1 MTEITSLSM
10 SEQRIL
16 LARSLLR
23 MRMTFFLT
31 STSRISLSKYNPTL
45 TKNYVIQYLGGYYT
59 ATCNQVTMRVCVCV
73 CVEMMDGRMNDG
85 WMKRQINELAD

>member
-1 MTEITSLSM
+1 
-10 SEQRIL
+10 
-16 LARSLLR
+16 

-45 TKNYVIQYLGGYYT
+45 TKNDVIQYLGGYYT
-59 ATCNQVTMRVCVCV
+59 ATCNQVTMRVCV

>member
-1 MTEITSLSM
+1 MREITSLSM

-45 TKNYVIQYLGGYYT
+45 TKNDVIQYLGGYYT
-59 ATCNQVTMRVCVCV
+59 ATCNQVTMRVCV

-85 WMKRQINELAD
+85 WMKRQINELADL

>member
-1 MTEITSLSM
+1 MREITSLSM

-45 TKNYVIQYLGGYYT
+45 TKNDVIQYLGGYYT

-73 CVEMMDGRMNDG
+73 EMMNGRMNDG